1 LLSRR
6 IYNIIPT
13 RKETA
18 MLKLNHSEQKDVF
31 EALYDPRLF
40 ELSDELKKIDEFL
53 RDPQLLTPFKEKFS
67 KKRGRPTVPVAT
79 YLRLMF
85 LKDRYQLGYETL
97 VDEVEDHIKWR
108 KFCQIPLDKK
118 IPNSTTLIKLTQKY
132 GPEMIEAV
140 NSSLLNQLKRKKILK
155 GKKLRVDSTVVESN
169 IHYPTDAGLLSDSI
183 KKITKIVEEI
193 KKQGVAVET
202 KFRDRTRTVKK
213 TILKLCKN
221 LRKKATSKKESIKE
235 QTKKLLTI
243 TKDVLKQAKN
253 VAKDT
258 VQAAKEDFL
267 GGIGALFDDLN
278 KFTDIAGRIQNQTQK
293 VLTNQ
298 GHTIKSRIVSIF
310 DTTAR
315 PIKKGKLGIKVEFG
329 NKVVVQDTSQ
339 GIITGYQ
346 VLEEN
351 PSDSDLVDQTIKKHT
366 AIFDKPPDEVATDRG
381 FSSAE
386 NEAKLKE
393 IIKHVSMPKKGKLD
407 EERKQYQKQYW
418 FRRLQRFRA
427 GGEAKISLLK
437 RKFGLRRSR
446 LRGLRGINIH
456 VGWGILTHNLWQSAR
471 IT

>member
-1 LLSRR
+1 
-6 IYNIIPT
+6 
-13 RKETA
+13 
-18 MLKLNHSEQKDVF
+18 MLRLNNSEQKDVF
-31 EALYDPRLF
+31 EGLYDPRLF
-40 ELSDELKKIDEFL
+40 ELSDELKKIDELL

-79 YLRLMF
+79 YIRLMY
-85 LKDRYQLGYETL
+85 LKNRYQFGYESL
-97 VDEVEDHIKWR
+97 VDEVSDHIKWR

-118 IPNSTTLIKLTQKY
+118 VPDSTTLIKLTQKY
-132 GPEMIEAV
+132 GPEMIETI
-140 NSSLLNQLKRKKILK
+140 NEKLLNQLKVKKILK
-155 GKKLRVDSTVVESN
+155 GKKLRMDSTVVESN
-169 IHYPTDAGLLSDSI
+169 IHYPTDAGLLSDSV
-183 KKITKIVEEI
+183 KKITTIIKEI
-193 KKQGVAVET
+193 KEQGVATQT
-202 KFRDRTRTVKK
+202 KFRDRTRTVRK

-243 TKDVLKQAKN
+243 TKDVLKQAKD
-253 VAKDT
+253 VSRDPA
-258 VQAAKEDFL
+258 QAAKEDFFD
-267 GGIGALFDDLN
+267 GIKALFDDLN
-278 KFTDIAGRIQNQTQK
+278 KFTNIADRIRGQTEK
-293 VLTNQ
+293 VLANQ
-298 GHTIKSRIVSIF
+298 GQSIQSRVVSIF

-329 NKVVVQDTSQ
+329 HKVGVQDTAQ
-339 GIITGYQ
+339 KIITGYQ

-351 PSDSDLVDQTIKKHT
+351 PSDTGLVDEVIERHT
-366 AIFDKPPDEVATDRG
+366 AVFDKPPDEVATDRG

-393 IIKHVSMPKKGKLD
+393 TIKRVSMPKRGRLN
-407 EERKQYQKQYW
+407 EERKQYQKQHW

-446 LRGLRGINIH
+446 LRGLRGTEIH
-456 VGWGILTHNLWQSAR
+456 VGWAILAHNLWQTAR

>member
-1 LLSRR
+1 
-6 IYNIIPT
+6 
-13 RKETA
+13 
-18 MLKLNHSEQKDVF
+18 MLRLNNSEQKDVF
-31 EALYDPRLF
+31 EGLYDPRLF
-40 ELSDELKKIDEFL
+40 ELSDELKKIDELL

-79 YLRLMF
+79 YIRLMY
-85 LKDRYQLGYETL
+85 LKNRYQFGYESL
-97 VDEVEDHIKWR
+97 VDEVSDHIKWR

-118 IPNSTTLIKLTQKY
+118 VPDSTTLIKLTQKY
-132 GPEMIEAV
+132 GPEMIETI
-140 NSSLLNQLKRKKILK
+140 NEKLLNQLKVKKILK
-155 GKKLRVDSTVVESN
+155 GKKLRMDSTVVESN
-169 IHYPTDAGLLSDSI
+169 IHYPTDAGLLSDSV
-183 KKITKIVEEI
+183 KKITTIIKEI
-193 KKQGVAVET
+193 KEQGVATQT
-202 KFRDRTRTVKK
+202 KFRDRTRTVRK

-243 TKDVLKQAKN
+243 TKDVLKQAKD
-253 VAKDT
+253 VSRDT
-258 VQAAKEDFL
+258 AQAAKEDFFD
-267 GGIGALFDDLN
+267 GIKALFDDLN
-278 KFTDIAGRIQNQTQK
+278 KFTNIADRIRGQTEK
-293 VLTNQ
+293 VLANQ
-298 GHTIKSRIVSIF
+298 GQSIQSRVVSIF

-329 NKVVVQDTSQ
+329 HKVVVQDTAQ
-339 GIITGYQ
+339 KIITGYQ

-351 PSDSDLVDQTIKKHT
+351 PSDTGLVDEVIERHV
-366 AIFDKPPDEVATDRG
+366 AVFDKPPDEVATDRG

-393 IIKHVSMPKKGKLD
+393 TIKRVSMPKRGRLN
-407 EERKQYQKQYW
+407 EERKQYQKQHW

-446 LRGLRGINIH
+446 LRGLRGTEIH
-456 VGWGILTHNLWQSAR
+456 VGWAILAHNLWQTAR